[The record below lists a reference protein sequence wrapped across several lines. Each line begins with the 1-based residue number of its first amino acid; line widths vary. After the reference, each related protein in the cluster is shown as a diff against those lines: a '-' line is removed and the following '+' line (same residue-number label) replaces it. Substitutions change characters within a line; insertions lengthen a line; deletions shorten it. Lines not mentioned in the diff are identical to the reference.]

1 MDRVLTIRFSLRSV
15 AAVVALLA
23 VFGLALRMPG
33 LLVEVF
39 LALVVASALLPG
51 VRHLETR
58 ARWPRPA
65 AVVALFVAVV
75 GTLAILGSLIV
86 PQVID
91 QAASIATSLPKLAG
105 GWSTWYEW
113 LRHHAP
119 LGRMLPAPSTLPG
132 RLGVEAGQV
141 LGQSVDWARRTL
153 EAVTTIAVI
162 LVLAFFF
169 LLDGPRLRR
178 GLLCLVPPPYRAV
191 VDAQIDPIA
200 LKLGSYV
207 KGTLLSMAFFIV
219 FQAIGLSLAGL
230 PLALGVA
237 VLAGVLE
244 VIPLL
249 GTVVGL
255 ALGVSLAATVS
266 VHMVVVVL
274 IIFAAGRLIQDNL
287 VNPYVFSQSLELP
300 PTLVIVALLIG
311 AELMGL
317 MGALIAVPLLAALQV
332 LVQNLYVAPME
343 AKRVAQP
350 AEAAREATPL
360 GVTFLGDVVEPVRL
374 VGLEGDRPEGPGS
387 ERA

>member
-1 MDRVLTIRFSLRSV
+1 MDRIMTIRFSLRSV

-23 VFGLALRMPG
+23 VFALALHMPG
-33 LLVEVF
+33 LLVEAF
-39 LALVVASALLPG
+39 LALVLASALLPG
-51 VRHLETR
+51 VQHLERR
-58 ARWPRPA
+58 AHWPRPA
-65 AVVALFVAVV
+65 AVIALFVAVV
-75 GTLAILGSLIV
+75 GTLALLGSLIV

-91 QAASIATSLPKLAG
+91 QAASIAATLPHLADTWG
-105 GWSTWYEW
+105 NWYEW
-113 LRHHAP
+113 MRHHAT
-119 LGRMLPAPSTLPG
+119 LGHALPSRSSLPS
-132 RLGVEAGQV
+132 RLGAEAGQV

-153 EAVTTIAVI
+153 EAASTLAVI

-178 GLLCLVPPPYRAV
+178 GLLALVPPTYRAL

-207 KGTLLSMAFFIV
+207 KGTLMSMAFFIV
-219 FQAIGLSLAGL
+219 FQAIGLSLVGL

-255 ALGVSLAATVS
+255 TLGISLAATVS
-266 VHMVVVVL
+266 PHLVVVVL
-274 IIFAAGRLIQDNL
+274 IIFAAGRLIQDNV

-300 PTLVIVALLIG
+300 PTLVIVALLVG

-317 MGALIAVPLLAALQV
+317 MGALIAVPLLATLQV
-332 LVQNLYVAPME
+332 LVQNLYITPME
-343 AKRVAQP
+343 AEKEAQP
-350 AEAAREATPL
+350 AEAARAATPL
-360 GVTFLGDVVEPVRL
+360 GVTFLGDAAAPVHL
-374 VGLEGDRPEGPGS
+374 VGLEGDRPEAP
-387 ERA
+387 